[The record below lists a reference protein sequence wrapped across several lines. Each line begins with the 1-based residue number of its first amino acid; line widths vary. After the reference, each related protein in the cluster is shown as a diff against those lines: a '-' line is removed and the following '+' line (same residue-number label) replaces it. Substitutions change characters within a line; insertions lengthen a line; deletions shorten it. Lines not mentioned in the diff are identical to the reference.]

1 MRKLVLLLTVITF
14 LPLISILAQPDE
26 QYILEHRGDTL
37 VVKDDNDFGSPNTLY
52 LLLQSDTTNS
62 TYTVPAGRVYM
73 LHKVGYYSL
82 VNGPT
87 SPNNRKLIIAGE
99 VNSPIQTNKSADF
112 PPVIC
117 GAVFNGNNMHPE

>member
-37 VVKDDNDFGSPNTLY
+37 VVKDDKISDHRTLY
-52 LLLQSDTTNS
+52 IFFCSLIRPTLF
-62 TYTVPAGRVYM
+62 TVPAGRVYM

-82 VNGPT
+82 VW
-87 SPNNRKLIIAGE
+87 SYF
-99 VNSPIQTNKSADF
+99 S
-112 PPVIC
+112 
-117 GAVFNGNNMHPE
+117 